1 MSDPGEYTVGW
12 ICAIP
17 TEQVAAR
24 QFLDEEHKPP
34 TVQSTTD
41 NNSYILGKIG
51 GHNVVIA
58 VLPMGE
64 YGTISA
70 ASVARDMLHT
80 FSNIR
85 FGLMVGIGGGAPSKE
100 HDIRLGDVVV
110 SCSGNGKGGV
120 LQYDYGKAIQGL
132 GFQKTGFLNQP
143 PQVLSTAVATLR
155 GRHISDG
162 NEIEEDILAV
172 FAKKKKKVTREFK
185 KFRRPPNDTDRLY
198 RSTCI
203 HPAGSNS
210 SKPCTETC
218 EGKSKRKSVLGA
230 RFGGTNDCLVAREDR
245 DADEDNPAV
254 HYGLIASANQLMKDA
269 KIRDELS
276 EAQDVLCFEMEA
288 AGLMNHFPC
297 LVIRGICDY
306 SDSHKNKDWQGY
318 AAMTAAAYAKSLLHQ
333 ISPSRVKQ
341 EKTFSKAIDSLTK
354 SVNDATKSVEA
365 MRERDLKLEITRWLS
380 PCDVF
385 ANFNKAICERF
396 DGSGKWLF
404 KSDTFWSWM
413 ARPKSFLCLRGIPGC
428 GKTILAASIVEYLDT
443 ECLYF
448 FFDFADKEKQTLDQL
463 LRSLIDQLYSRAK
476 LEGPRSVLEKEYLAG
491 SHQRTT
497 EQLKTILED
506 MLYRSQGLKIALDT
520 LDECSTKMDVISWL
534 QELPFQKH

>member
-1 MSDPGEYTVGW
+1 MIGVSQVVEMSDPSEYTVGW

-24 QFLDEEHKPP
+24 QFLDEEHKPL

-64 YGTISA
+64 YGTKSA
-70 ASVARDMLHT
+70 ASVARDILHT

-110 SCSGNGKGGV
+110 SCSGNGKGGF

-132 GFQKTGFLNQP
+132 GFQKTGFLNQL
-143 PQVLSTAVATLR
+143 PQVLSTVVVTLR

-162 NEIEEDILAV
+162 NEIEEDIRTV
-172 FAKKKKKVTREFK
+172 FAKKKKVTREFK

-203 HPAGSNS
+203 HRAGSDS

-218 EGKSKRKSVLGA
+218 EGESRRKSVLGA
-230 RFGGTNDCLVAREDR
+230 RYVGTNDCLVARAER

-269 KIRDELS
+269 KIRDELL

-297 LVIRGICDY
+297 PFIRGICDY

-333 ISPSRVKQ
+333 ISPSRVEQ
-341 EKTFSKAIDSLTK
+341 EKTFSKAINSRK
-354 SVNDATKSVEA
+354 Y
-365 MRERDLKLEITRWLS
+365 I
-380 PCDVF
+380 
-385 ANFNKAICERF
+385 
-396 DGSGKWLF
+396 
-404 KSDTFWSWM
+404 
-413 ARPKSFLCLRGIPGC
+413 
-428 GKTILAASIVEYLDT
+428 SIISDT
-443 ECLYF
+443 EC
-448 FFDFADKEKQTLDQL
+448 TNIG
-463 LRSLIDQLYSRAK
+463 R
-476 LEGPRSVLEKEYLAG
+476 
-491 SHQRTT
+491 
-497 EQLKTILED
+497 
-506 MLYRSQGLKIALDT
+506 
-520 LDECSTKMDVISWL
+520 
-534 QELPFQKH
+534 